1 MKRHFRVNRS
11 ALSAA
16 LFVALGAGGPATAQS
31 LVDSSSGEPAFS
43 FSGSLEEDVRAGFPE
58 RGGVF
63 VERARSAAAV
73 RAEAKPARD
82 VRAVLDARFLW
93 LGDSRDAS
101 QAQLSDA
108 AARDPYRLD
117 ADALFV
123 EADRLAGTRVRLRAG
138 RQTIRWGSGLLFN
151 PTSLVNPPDLED
163 PLRYGAPL
171 GTEMIRLE
179 WFGPVHADAI
189 AVPRFRPALLPAVSQ
204 RDALASSGIRSA
216 VTLAR
221 DPAWSIAVDT
231 LATAPPPTADDA
243 QGALRL
249 SAKIPVVDVDASLTG
264 YAGRTPIPQL
274 RAADLTADF
283 AAKTLTGT
291 ATFDYPRITAEGV
304 DLATQIPLGALGDFG
319 AWFEGVWVVPTPMRR
334 DVIANGVTTTT
345 REFADPYL
353 RVATGIDRTM
363 ATGLYVNLQFVR
375 GFPEEFGKRAQGNY
389 AVGVFD
395 LPLFRE
401 RVHARLVAACELGRG
416 NRTSGL
422 LSPEIAWSRDA
433 LTISLGGFG
442 GIGADDTKF
451 GGPLTG
457 PATAFGRARVSF

>member
-1 MKRHFRVNRS
+1 MNRS

-16 LFVALGAGGPATAQS
+16 LFVALGAGGPARAHS
-31 LVDSSSGEPAFS
+31 LVESSAGEPAFAASFS

-108 AARDPYRLD
+108 AARDPYRID

-179 WFGPVHADAI
+179 WLGPVHVDAI
-189 AVPRFRPALLPAVSQ
+189 AVPRFRPALLPVVSP
-204 RDALASSGIRSA
+204 RNALASSGIPAA
-216 VTLAR
+216 VALAR
-221 DPAWSIAVDT
+221 DPAWSIDVGS
-231 LATAPPPTADDA
+231 LATSPPPTADDA

-249 SAKIPVVDVDASLTG
+249 SAKIPVVDIDASLTG

-274 RAADLTADF
+274 RSADLTADF

-291 ATFDYPRITAEGV
+291 ATFDYPRVAAGGA
-304 DLATQIPLGALGDFG
+304 DLATQIPLGSLGDVG
-319 AWFEGVWVVPTPMRR
+319 AWFEGAWIVPTPMRR

-345 REFADPYL
+345 REFEDPYL
-353 RVATGIDRTM
+353 RVATGIDRTT
-363 ATGLYVNLQFVR
+363 AAGLYVNLQFVR
-375 GFPEEFGKRAQGNY
+375 GFPEEFGKQSQGNY

-422 LSPEIAWSRDA
+422 LSPEIAWSREA

-442 GIGADDTKF
+442 GIGTDDTKF